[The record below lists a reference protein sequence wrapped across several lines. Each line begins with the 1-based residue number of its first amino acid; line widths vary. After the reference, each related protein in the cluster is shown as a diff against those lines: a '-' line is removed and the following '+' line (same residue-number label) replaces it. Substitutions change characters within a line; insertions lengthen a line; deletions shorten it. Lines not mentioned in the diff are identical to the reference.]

1 MTVSRARTAGTRTVP
16 GGELAV
22 LLAVVSGLL
31 AGCGGGTVSYSSG
44 YHPATVEE
52 VAGSDVKQVAFTRL
66 GADRVGLKTVAAQSE
81 GGTSFVVPYAAVIY
95 DGQGASWVY
104 VMAGA
109 RTFVRTPVTVDH
121 IEADRVVLSEGL
133 DHGAR
138 VATVGA
144 VELYGAE
151 LGIEG
156 GH

>member
-1 MTVSRARTAGTRTVP
+1 MTVSRAPAAGIQ
-16 GGELAV
+16 AV
-22 LLAVVSGLL
+22 RGDKLAVVLALLGGLL
-31 AGCGGGTVSYSSG
+31 AGCGGGAVSYSSG
-44 YHPATVEE
+44 YHPAHVEE

-66 GADRVGLKTVAAQSE
+66 GADRVGLKTVAAQSL
-81 GGTSFVVPYAAVIY
+81 GTSSVVPYAAVIY

-104 VMAGA
+104 AEARA

-133 DHGAR
+133 APGTR